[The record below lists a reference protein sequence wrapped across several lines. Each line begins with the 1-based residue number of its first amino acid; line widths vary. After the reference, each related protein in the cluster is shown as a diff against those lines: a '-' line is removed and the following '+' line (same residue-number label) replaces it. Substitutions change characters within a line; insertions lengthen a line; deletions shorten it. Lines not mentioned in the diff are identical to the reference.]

1 MRITFL
7 LEVAD
12 QIWGGVKVALEDAN
26 WLSQRGHQV
35 TILSR
40 SGPPAWMKLD
50 CNFQQ
55 VEDFRPEHLPD
66 ADVIIGTFW
75 STVPWA
81 ASAGPQKGVPVHF
94 CQGYEGD
101 NQENQEVRERIEATY
116 RLPGLNHITI
126 SPHLTSLLH
135 DRFGIRANEVRYV
148 IDHDVHKPAEKR
160 RPQSPLR
167 VGLVGPFQ
175 IPWKDLATGYKACQL
190 ASKAGQNLVLV
201 RASNTPPSPEEK
213 DMPFPIE
220 WHQQLRPDQ
229 MGEFYNSLDVF
240 LGTSS
245 GDEEGFFLPAIEA
258 MACGVPSV
266 LTDIPCFRNHQD
278 LVKHDRYALF
288 VDPQDPTAMA
298 EAIVLAGALPDVR
311 TALRAGGI
319 EVASH
324 YHPDVHG
331 AEFEAVLEK
340 LVAARGQTP
349 TKQVPTGQAPTNQT
363 PPRPSELRL
372 VTKEIPTPPLPVSLP
387 MPPRA
392 DATTDIPDAQIT
404 PQVPPPASPGSDTHA
419 TDITQS
425 IPPASD
431 YAKQI
436 TELSNKLLGKGT
448 PTPPTAQPNETA
460 SNYDDNTVARL
471 LRELKQ
477 AAEHAH
483 YVGNHRDATQLLAA
497 ARCLGHSDD
506 SLLHSMA
513 TSRLASGNA
522 EQALQLYDERLACGE
537 DDESLHT
544 GRGTALHALGRIE
557 EAAQAF
563 RAALAVGAR
572 TPDNYNRLG
581 VVLYQTGDLMAARQS
596 FERALSLDPDHVD
609 ARANLNALPA
619 A

>member
-35 TILSR
+35 TIVSR

-50 CNFQQ
+50 CEFQQ

-66 ADVIIGTFW
+66 GDIVIGTFW

-81 ASAGPQKGVPVHF
+81 ASAGPQKGIPIHF

-101 NQENQEVRERIEATY
+101 NPENAAVQDRIEAVY
-116 RLPGLNHITI
+116 RLPGVHHITI
-126 SPHLTSLLH
+126 SPHLTSLLR

-148 IDHDVHKPAEKR
+148 IDHDVHKPAQKR

-167 VGLVGPFQ
+167 VGLVGPYQ
-175 IPWKDLATGYKACQL
+175 VPWKDLPTGYEACSL
-190 ASKAGQNLVLV
+190 AHKAGQSLVLV
-201 RASNTPPSPEEK
+201 RASNTPPSPEEQ

-229 MGEFYNSLDVF
+229 MGEFYRSLDVF

-266 LTDIPCFRNHQD
+266 LTDIPCFRNHQK
-278 LVKHDRYALF
+278 LVDHDRYALF
-288 VDPQDPTAMA
+288 VDPRDATSMA

-319 EVASH
+319 EVANQ
-324 YHPDVHG
+324 YHPDMHG
-331 AEFEAVLEK
+331 EQFEAVLSK
-340 LVAARGQTP
+340 LVASRGQS
-349 TKQVPTGQAPTNQT
+349 VERAN
-363 PPRPSELRL
+363 ELRL
-372 VTKEIPTPPLPVSLP
+372 VTKEIPTPPPIVSLP
-387 MPPRA
+387 TPPQTQPVSENTSATAQTERPPSHGPVGEVRQHIPQGSPMAKDIDALTEKVFGTPDTA
-392 DATTDIPDAQIT
+392 DNASADTT
-404 PQVPPPASPGSDTHA
+404 
-419 TDITQS
+419 ITQ
-425 IPPASD
+425 
-431 YAKQI
+431 
-436 TELSNKLLGKGT
+436 L
-448 PTPPTAQPNETA
+448 
-460 SNYDDNTVARL
+460 
-471 LRELKQ
+471 LKQ
-477 AAEHAH
+477 LRRAAEVANAE
-483 YVGNHRDATQLLAA
+483 GNHNDAGQLLAA

-506 SLLHSMA
+506 TLLHSMA

-522 EQALQLYDERLACGE
+522 EQALHLYDERLDEGE
-537 DDESLHT
+537 DDEALHT

-581 VVLYQTGDLMAARQS
+581 VVLFQSGDLIAARQS
-596 FERALSLDPDHVD
+596 FERALALDPNHVD

>member
-35 TILSR
+35 TIVSR
-40 SGPPAWMKLD
+40 SGPPGWMKLD
-50 CNFQQ
+50 CDFQQ

-66 ADVIIGTFW
+66 GDVLIGTFW

-81 ASAGPQKGVPVHF
+81 ASAGPQKGIPVHF

-101 NQENQEVRERIEATY
+101 NPENEAVRERIEATY
-116 RLPGLNHITI
+116 RLPGLQHITI
-126 SPHLTSLLH
+126 SPHLTSLLR

-148 IDHDVHKPAEKR
+148 VDHDVHKPTQKR
-160 RPQSPLR
+160 PPQSPLR
-167 VGLVGPFQ
+167 VGLVGPYQ
-175 IPWKDLATGYKACQL
+175 IPWKDLATGYKACGL
-190 ASKAGQNLVLV
+190 AHKAGQNLVLV
-201 RASNTPPSPEEK
+201 RASNTPPSPDEQ
-213 DMPFPIE
+213 DLPFPVE

-229 MGEFYNSLDVF
+229 MGEFYRSLDVF

-245 GDEEGFFLPAIEA
+245 GKEEGFFLPAIEA

-266 LTDIPCFRNHQD
+266 LTDIPCFRNHANIVQ
-278 LVKHDRYALF
+278 HDRYALF
-288 VDPQDPTAMA
+288 VDPQDATSMA

-324 YHPDVHG
+324 YHSDVHG
-331 AEFEAVLEK
+331 KQLEAVLDNLIASK
-340 LVAARGQTP
+340 GQNT
-349 TKQVPTGQAPTNQT
+349 Q
-363 PPRPSELRL
+363 RPNELRL
-372 VTKEIPTPPLPVSLP
+372 LTKEIPTPTLPVSLP
-387 MPPRA
+387 TPPRA
-392 DATTDIPDAQIT
+392 NDVQNP
-404 PQVPPPASPGSDTHA
+404 VPPADA
-419 TDITQS
+419 
-425 IPPASD
+425 
-431 YAKQI
+431 
-436 TELSNKLLGKGT
+436 
-448 PTPPTAQPNETA
+448 TPPT
-460 SNYDDNTVARL
+460 SNAIQHIPPGSPFAKDIAALTDKVFGNSEDDSNTGSDPTIMRL
-471 LRELKQ
+471 LTELRT
-477 AAEHAH
+477 AAEEANAK
-483 YVGNHRDATQLLAA
+483 GNHNDAGRLLAA

-522 EQALQLYDERLACGE
+522 EQALLLYDERLRNGE
-537 DDESLHT
+537 DDEALHT
-544 GRGTALHALGRIE
+544 GRGTALHALGRID

-581 VVLYQTGDLMAARQS
+581 VVLYQSGDLMAARHN
-596 FERALSLDPDHVD
+596 FERALALDPNHVD
-609 ARANLNALPA
+609 ARTNLNALPA